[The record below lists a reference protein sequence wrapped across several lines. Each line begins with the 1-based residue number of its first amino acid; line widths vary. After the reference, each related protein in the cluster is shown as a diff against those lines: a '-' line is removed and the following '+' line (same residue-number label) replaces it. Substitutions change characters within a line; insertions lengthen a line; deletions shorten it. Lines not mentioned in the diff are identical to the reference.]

1 MELDDALE
9 IVRQE
14 LLSAV
19 EQHGDFAS
27 VHDGYGVL
35 LEEVDELWDE
45 IKKKPKNRNI
55 DNLRKE
61 ASQIAAMAV
70 KFMMK
75 FC

>member
-1 MELDDALE
+1 MEIDEAIE
-9 IVRQE
+9 MVRQE

-19 EQHGDFAS
+19 DEHGDFQS
-27 VHDGYGVL
+27 VHEGYGVL
-35 LEEVDELWDE
+35 KEEVDEFWDE
-45 IKKKPKNRNI
+45 IKKKPKDRNI

-61 ASQIAAMAV
+61 ASQIAAMAI